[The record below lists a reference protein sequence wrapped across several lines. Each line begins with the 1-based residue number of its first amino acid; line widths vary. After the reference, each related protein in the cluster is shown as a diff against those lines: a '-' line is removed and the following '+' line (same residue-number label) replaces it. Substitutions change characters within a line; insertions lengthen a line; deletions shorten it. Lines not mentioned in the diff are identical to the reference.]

1 MRIVVTGANGAI
13 GQQVLRL
20 GLLEPLELVAAVRS
34 ELAASQLPSLP
45 EGQGRVA
52 QIDYSSPETLR
63 AAFEGAHA
71 LIHLPGVL
79 LERGGST
86 YELSN
91 VETTRVALEAALRS
105 GVKKIVLVS
114 AVGADAE
121 TQNRFFRTK
130 GQAEELVR
138 RSGLSY
144 TILRAPLVLGPGT
157 EGAAALQRNATQ
169 SSAWLLGG
177 GQHIQQ
183 PLDVKDLALA
193 SLRTAIQTGVARN
206 RTLDVAGPERLKDR
220 ELVLRAARLLGRE
233 PRIYSIP
240 LAPLRGLLALR
251 TRLLGPGFSPDTLE
265 VIVADTH
272 IDAQAAAKELGISL
286 SPLELTLRRSLQLG
300 GPA

>member
-20 GLLEPLELVAAVRS
+20 ALQEPLELVAAVRS
-34 ELAASQLPSLP
+34 EHAASQLPSLP
-45 EGQGRVA
+45 EGQGRMA
-52 QIDYSSPETLR
+52 RIDYGSLETLVP
-63 AAFEGAHA
+63 AFEGAHA

-79 LERGGST
+79 LERAGST

-91 VETTRVALEAALRS
+91 VETTRLAVEPAQRG
-105 GVKKIVLVS
+105 GVKKIVLIS

-121 TQNRFFRTK
+121 AQNRFFRTK
-130 GQAEELVR
+130 GQAEELVQ

-157 EGAAALQRNATQ
+157 EGAAALQRNATLR
-169 SSAWLLGG
+169 SPWLLGG
-177 GQHIQQ
+177 GQHVQQ

-220 ELVLRAARLLGRE
+220 ELVLRAARLLGQE
-233 PRIYSIP
+233 PQIRSIP
-240 LAPLRGLLALR
+240 IAVVRGLLALR
-251 TRLLGPGFSPDTLE
+251 TRLLGPGFSPDALE
-265 VIVADTH
+265 VIVADTLV
-272 IDAQAAAKELGISL
+272 DAQAAAKELGISL
-286 SPLELTLRRSLQLG
+286 SPLELTLRRSLQLAK
-300 GPA
+300 PA